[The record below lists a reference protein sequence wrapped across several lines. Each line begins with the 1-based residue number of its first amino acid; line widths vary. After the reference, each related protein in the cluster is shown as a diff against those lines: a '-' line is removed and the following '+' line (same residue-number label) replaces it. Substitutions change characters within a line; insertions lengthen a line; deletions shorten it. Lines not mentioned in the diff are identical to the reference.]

1 MAPRLGDRGGA
12 MTDLLSVLDGLAE
25 RCDQTLAVEAI
36 DPKLEEPCPIVTAPG
51 LLSLQRAPVSLD
63 PLIDDLAP
71 DVVHIH
77 NVMNPE
83 VLEWGARRGA
93 VLTLQDHRAFC
104 PGRGKWTTDRR
115 ACADTLSEEV
125 CSACFDDA
133 SYRDEIY
140 SLTRERL
147 AAALGMPITV
157 LSAYMKRELVAAGA
171 ASERVSI
178 VPPFVYGLDTYADPE
193 PGAPCALFV
202 GRLVE
207 AKGVFDAVDAWRAS
221 GVDAPLVF
229 AGTGPLRADLE
240 SRGFDVRGWLGRE
253 GLAALYRRA
262 AVVLMP
268 SRWQEPF
275 GIVGIE
281 SLACGTP
288 VVGYRSGGIPEWLDE
303 RGLVGWGDVDAMA
316 GMLRRFEDLPA
327 SPRRSFDR
335 EATIDALLDVY
346 ARAGAA
352 SRGW

>member
-1 MAPRLGDRGGA
+1 
-12 MTDLLSVLDGLAE
+12 MTDLGAALHALSS
-25 RCDQTLAVEAI
+25 RCDQTLAAEQVDASI
-36 DPKLEEPCPIVTAPG
+36 AAPCPVEQTPG
-51 LLSLQRAPVSLD
+51 LLALTRAPAALD
-63 PLIDDLAP
+63 RLIDEHAP

-171 ASERVSI
+171 APERVSI
-178 VPPFVYGLDTYADPE
+178 VPPFVHGLDPHADPE
-193 PGAPCALFV
+193 PGAPCVLFV

-221 GVDAPLVF
+221 DTDAPLVV
-229 AGTGPLRADLE
+229 AGTGPLRTELE
-240 SRGFDVRGWLGRE
+240 SRGLDVRGWVGRE
-253 GLAALYRRA
+253 DLAALYRRA

-303 RGLVGWGDVDAMA
+303 RCLVEWGDVGAMA
-316 GMLRRFEDLPA
+316 RTLGRFESLPA
-327 SPRRSFDR
+327 SPRQSFDR
-335 EATIDALLDVY
+335 EATIAALLDVY
-346 ARAGAA
+346 ERAAT
-352 SRGW
+352 RGS

>member
-1 MAPRLGDRGGA
+1 
-12 MTDLLSVLDGLAE
+12 MTDLLAVLDALSE
-25 RCDQTLAVEAI
+25 SCDQTLAAEEI
-36 DPKLEEPCPIVTAPG
+36 DPKLQAPCPVEAAPG
-51 LLSLQRAPVSLD
+51 LLSLTRASVSLD
-63 PLIDDLAP
+63 ALTDDLSP

-104 PGRGKWTTDRR
+104 PGRGKWTLDRR
-115 ACADTLSEEV
+115 VCSDTLSEEV

-147 AAALGMPITV
+147 AAAIGMPITV

-171 ASERVSI
+171 AAERVSI
-178 VPPFVYGLDTYADPE
+178 VPPFVHGLNALADPE
-193 PGAPCALFV
+193 PGERCALFV
-202 GRLVE
+202 GRLVD
-207 AKGVFDAVDAWRAS
+207 AKGVFDAAAAWRAS
-221 GVDAPLVF
+221 RLDAPLVF

-240 SRGFDVRGWLGRE
+240 TSGFDVRGWVGRND
-253 GLAALYRRA
+253 LAALYRRA

-281 SLACGTP
+281 SLAMGTP
-288 VVGYRSGGIPEWLDE
+288 VVGYRSGGIPEWLE
-303 RGLVGWGDVDAMA
+303 EGGLVEWGDVDGMA
-316 GMLRRFEDLPA
+316 RALGRLEGLPTA
-327 SPRRSFDR
+327 PRTPFDK
-335 EATIDALLDVY
+335 ETTVAALLDVY
-346 ARAGAA
+346 ERAGAA
-352 SRGW
+352 SRG